1 VAHSGS
7 TPLLG
12 LPYPLQDDDVDV
24 PTDIQALA
32 EEVEKELGYAEVTS
46 LPGSPVDGDKIILTN
61 PATSPAE
68 SGRFRLQRKGGVWV
82 YNGGTPAYVAKDALA
97 PAISGGGAV
106 VAPGDGAMQLT
117 LTPGIWEIEWGC
129 SFYRPVSSPAGV
141 GATTQPQ
148 GAGLPTLVNP
158 GAPNSECLLYFPGFA
173 TGSGFASFLPVQR
186 KRRFTLTS
194 VGGSVISEAYSA
206 INGAI
211 QPMHRFMTA
220 IPVKL

>member
-61 PATSPAE
+61 PATAPAE

-82 YNGGTPAYVAKDALA
+82 YNGGTPAWCQKDAIA
-97 PAISGGGAV
+97 GAITASGAV
-106 VAPGDGAMQLT
+106 FPPSDGAMQLT
-117 LTPGIWEIEWGC
+117 LTPGEWEIEWGC
-129 SFYRPVSSPAGV
+129 MFYRPVSSPAGT
-141 GATTQPQ
+141 GACTQPQ
-148 GAGLPTLVNP
+148 GAGLPTLGNP
-158 GAPNSECLLYFPGFA
+158 GAPNNECLLYFPGFG
-173 TGSGFASFLPVQR
+173 TGAGFGSFLEMSR

-194 VGGSVISEAYSA
+194 AGGSVITEAYTA
-206 INGAI
+206 INGTI
-211 QPMHRFMTA
+211 QPGHRWMSA